1 MRRRA
6 GERFPREMGG
16 SGRIPPPLLIFNHP
30 RPDQA
35 NHVFVIYCLLVTRG
49 LRCLLL
55 LNLLLL
61 LLVFLL
67 ELLRLLLVPLLHLL
81 RSRVTG
87 FLLRQPLVLL
97 LLFLL
102 QVLSL
107 LVLPLHQ
114 LLLLLLIFLVR
125 PGIARVWRGRV
136 LDRRKFLRM
145 EHIVA

>member
-1 MRRRA
+1 
-6 GERFPREMGG
+6 
-16 SGRIPPPLLIFNHP
+16 
-30 RPDQA
+30 
-35 NHVFVIYCLLVTRG
+35 
-49 LRCLLL
+49 L

-67 ELLRLLLVPLLHLL
+67 QLLRLLLVPLLDLL
-81 RSRVTG
+81 RSRVTR
-87 FLLRQPLVLL
+87 FLLREPLVLL
-97 LLFLL
+97 FLFLL

-114 LLLLLLIFLVR
+114 LLLLLLIFLVC
-125 PGIARVWRGRV
+125 PGIARVGRGGV